1 MREWVWKH
9 AGKGIRKWDSE
20 TAKAKLKRED
30 MERKRKLEA
39 RMSGES
45 SKEFLR
51 REEE

>member
-1 MREWVWKH
+1 VGVEAR
-9 AGKGIRKWDSE
+9 RKRDKEVGRE